1 MKKKSLGFKLVTAGI
16 IAVLIPLMVVGVF
29 SVMKASD
36 SLEKISKEQAMNIA
50 KDVSNMVGLVLQE
63 EMKLTTDLSVGN
75 ATIQAATM
83 VTREG
88 VKKAEEDIAQLDL
101 KLSTAMRKIGHDYE
115 VIFVTDADGKIY
127 ADGVGGGYKG
137 ISVADRGY
145 FQLAKNGK
153 INIGNP
159 LISKKTGKAV
169 VPLCAPI
176 LSRSGECVGT
186 LSIILKTDFFA
197 DKITNIK
204 IGDTGY
210 VYMVNKE
217 AIVIAHPVK
226 KHILKIDMK
235 KMKGM
240 ESITQKTLAQQT
252 GVESYVFGGVD
263 KIAAFAPVKL
273 SGWTV
278 LATQNT
284 DEFLAPAHSIRNFL
298 LIIGSVLLLATIL
311 AVLYFARGITRP
323 INRAVGMLND
333 AADQVTSGSGQ
344 VAAASQSL
352 AEGAAESASAI
363 EESSSSLEEM
373 AAMTRKNADNA
384 NQADALMKEANQVVG
399 RANQSMT
406 DLTVSMEDISN
417 ASEETSKI
425 IKTIDEIA
433 FQTNLLALNA
443 AVEAARAG
451 EAGAGFAVVAEE
463 VRNLAMR
470 AADAAGNTAD
480 LIEGTVKKIKEGS
493 DLVTKTNE
501 AFSEV
506 ATSSAKVGE
515 LVAEIAEASSEQA
528 QGIDQI
534 NTGINEMDKV
544 TQQNA
549 ANAEES
555 ASASEEMSGQ
565 AEQLKDISLELV
577 EIVGGNVNGKANGNG
592 RNMAMK
598 LVRPK
603 NREALSVPPKE
614 LVAVNRSR
622 YVNPN
627 EIIPM
632 DDEEFKDF

>member
-1 MKKKSLGFKLVTAGI
+1 MKKRSLGFKLVTGGI
-16 IAVLIPLMVVGVF
+16 IAVVIPLMVVGVF

-36 SLEKISKEQAMNIA
+36 SLEKISKEQAMNIV
-50 KDVSNMVGLVLQE
+50 KDVSNMVELVLLG

-75 ATIQAATM
+75 TTIQTGTKVAQEGIKNAA
-83 VTREG
+83 
-88 VKKAEEDIAQLDL
+88 EDIAKLDL
-101 KLSTAMRKIGHDYE
+101 KLATAMRSFGRDYE
-115 VIFVTDADGKIY
+115 VIFVTDADGKICS
-127 ADGVGGGYKG
+127 DGVGGGYKG
-137 ISVADRGY
+137 ISVAEREY
-145 FQLAKNGK
+145 FKVAKSGK

-159 LISKKTGKAV
+159 VISKKTGKAV
-169 VPLCAPI
+169 VPICAPV
-176 LSRSGECVGT
+176 LSRLGECVGT
-186 LSIILKTDFFA
+186 LSVILKTDFFA

-210 VYMVNKE
+210 VYMVNE
-217 AIVIAHPVK
+217 QAIVIAHPVK
-226 KHILKIDMK
+226 KHILKTDMK
-235 KMKGM
+235 KLKGM
-240 ESITQKTLAQQT
+240 ETITKKTLAHQT

-273 SGWTV
+273 SGWIV
-278 LATQNT
+278 IATQNT
-284 DEFLAPAHSIRNFL
+284 DEFLAPVHSIRNFL
-298 LIIGSVLLLATIL
+298 LIIGSLLLVLTVL
-311 AVLYFARGITRP
+311 AVLYFARSIARP
-323 INRAVGMLND
+323 INRAVRMLND
-333 AADQVTSGSGQ
+333 SADQFTSGSGQ
-344 VAAASQSL
+344 VAASSQSL

-363 EESSSSLEEM
+363 EEASSSLEEM
-373 AAMTRKNADNA
+373 AAMTRKNADSA
-384 NQADALMKEANQVVG
+384 NQADALMKEANQVVN
-399 RANQSMT
+399 RADQSMT

-470 AADAAGNTAD
+470 AADAAKNTAD

-501 AFSEV
+501 AFSAV
-506 ATSSAKVGE
+506 ATSAAKVGE

-555 ASASEEMSGQ
+555 ASASEEMSAQ
-565 AEQLKDISLELV
+565 AEQLKDISVELV
-577 EIVGGNVNGKANGNG
+577 EIVGGNVNGATNGNNG
-592 RNMAMK
+592 AMK
-598 LVRPK
+598 VVRPN
-603 NREALSVPPKE
+603 NREALNTPPKE
-614 LVAVNRSR
+614 LISINRSR
-622 YVNPN
+622 HVNPD

-632 DDEEFKDF
+632 NDDEFKDF